1 MDLKCRW
8 RLLKHCFREIRTR
21 FGKFRLGYLWAI
33 LEPASH
39 LLILLGIFSYIMHRT
54 MPDISFPIFLING
67 LIPFYFS
74 NISRRSVG
82 AIEANQGLFNYRPVK
97 PIDTIIARTLLES
110 FIYVYVYVFLMFIIW
125 LAGEYFQI
133 IRPLQLIG
141 AWSLLIVLS
150 YSIGVI
156 FMVIGKNP
164 LKCRKYCQY

>member
-1 MDLKCRW
+1 
-8 RLLKHCFREIRTR
+8 
-21 FGKFRLGYLWAI
+21 
-33 LEPASH
+33 
-39 LLILLGIFSYIMHRT
+39 
-54 MPDISFPIFLING
+54 
-67 LIPFYFS
+67 
-74 NISRRSVG
+74 
-82 AIEANQGLFNYRPVK
+82 

-156 FMVIGKNP
+156 FMVIGKKSPEMQKILPILIKPLYFISCIMFPLHAIPKQYWSYLLWNP
-164 LKCRKYCQY
+164 LIHVVELSREA

>member
-1 MDLKCRW
+1 
-8 RLLKHCFREIRTR
+8 
-21 FGKFRLGYLWAI
+21 
-33 LEPASH
+33 
-39 LLILLGIFSYIMHRT
+39 

-67 LIPFYFS
+67 LIPFFIFS